1 MAGLFGRLRGRK
13 REEKPCCAAVVPAA
27 GTARRMGGREKLLES
42 LGEMPV
48 LAHTLRALDN
58 CPYITEIV
66 VVTRGDL
73 IVPVGQLCRDCAF
86 SKVTKVVL
94 GGETRTH
101 SVLAGIREVSPEWE
115 LIAIHDGA
123 RPLVSAEVL
132 EEAIVKAAS
141 CGAAAPAVPVK
152 DTVKRAAGGV
162 VEETLERASLFAV
175 QTPQVFEA
183 GLIKAA
189 LTKALEEGAELTD
202 DCAAV
207 ERLGMKVALTRGAYE
222 NLKITTVEDLILAEA
237 LLEWRESL

>member
-42 LGEMPV
+42 LGETPV

-141 CGAAAPAVPVK
+141 PAVPVK

-207 ERLGMKVALTRGAYE
+207 ERLGMKGALTRGAYE

>member
-1 MAGLFGRLRGRK
+1 
-13 REEKPCCAAVVPAA
+13 
-27 GTARRMGGREKLLES
+27 
-42 LGEMPV
+42 MPV

-152 DTVKRAAGGV
+152 DTVKVADGDQFA
-162 VEETLERASLFAV
+162 ETTLDRSLLWQI
-175 QTPQVFEA
+175 QTPQAFRY
-183 GLIKAA
+183 GLVKGAYDSLMADPA
-189 LTKALEEGAELTD
+189 LQKGITD
-202 DCAAV
+202 DAMVV
-207 ERLGMKVALTRGAYE
+207 ERMTNEKVKLVMGDYRNIKVTTPEDMTVAAAFLDD
-222 NLKITTVEDLILAEA
+222 LKKM
-237 LLEWRESL
+237 